1 MNIVAEIKIK
11 AMSKVHIVLPNQLF
25 QDISTIPKDYTFY
38 LVEETMFF
46 NQFAFHK
53 QKIALHRASMKKY
66 QTYLEEHGYDT
77 VYINASDQETDIR
90 ILLSSLMD
98 KGFAHFSMF
107 DPCDDWIERRV
118 SSCLKDK
125 KILLEYLTS
134 PMWLNAKEELSEFFS
149 NNKKKFFQTQF
160 YTSERKKRKILVE
173 NGEQPLGGK
182 WSFDDENRKKYPKNK
197 VPPEYP
203 VLESN
208 HFYTEAKEYVE
219 KYFPDNPGKVGD
231 KPIYT
236 NDFESTKVIFQN
248 FLEKRFDEFGIY
260 EDAIVAEES
269 FLNHSVLT
277 PMMNIGLITPSE
289 VISEAILFAKKNN
302 VPINSLEGF
311 VRQIMGWRE
320 FIRGVYLAK
329 GREERTSNFWRF
341 ERKIPLSF
349 YDGTTGIAPI
359 DNAIQK
365 LNETGYNHH
374 IERLMVLG
382 NFMVLCEFDPDEV
395 YKWFMEMYVDSYD
408 WVMVPNVYGM
418 SQFADGGLMSTK
430 PYISGSNYLMKMSDY
445 PKGDWQTIWDGL
457 YWRFIAVH
465 RDFFLKNPR
474 LGMMV
479 RIWDKMDELKKQK
492 HLDSAESYLSQL

>member
-1 MNIVAEIKIK
+1 
-11 AMSKVHIVLPNQLF
+11 MSKVHVVLPNQLF
-25 QDISTIPKDYTFY
+25 QNISAIPTDCTFY
-38 LVEETMFF
+38 LVEETLFF
-46 NQFAFHK
+46 NQFVFHK

-66 QTYLEEHGYDT
+66 QSYLEEKGFNT
-77 VYINASDQETDIR
+77 MYINATDKETDIR
-90 ILLSSLMD
+90 ILLASLMD
-98 KGFAHFSMF
+98 KGFTHFSMF
-107 DPCDDWIERRV
+107 DPCDDWIERRIA
-118 SSCLKDK
+118 SYLKDK
-125 KILLEYLTS
+125 KILVEYLLS
-134 PMWLNAKEELSEFFS
+134 PMWINAKEDLSEFFS
-149 NNKKKFFQTQF
+149 PNKKKFFQTQF
-160 YTSERKKRKILVE
+160 YISERKRRKILLE

-197 VPPEYP
+197 VPPVYP
-203 VLESN
+203 VLESD
-208 HFYTEAKEYVE
+208 HFYVEAKDYVE
-219 KYFPDNPGKVGD
+219 KYFPDNPGKIRG
-231 KPIYT
+231 KPLYPT
-236 NDFESTKVIFQN
+236 DFESTKVVFHN
-248 FLEKRFDEFGIY
+248 FLEKRFDEFGDY

-277 PMMNIGLITPSE
+277 PMMNIGLITPNE

-302 VPINSLEGF
+302 VSINSLEGF

-329 GREERTSNFWRF
+329 GREERISNFWHF

-349 YDGTTGIAPI
+349 YNGTTGILPI
-359 DNAIQK
+359 DSAIQK
-365 LNETGYNHH
+365 LNVTGYNHH

-382 NFMVLCEFDPDEV
+382 NFMILCEFDPDEV

-445 PKGDWQTIWDGL
+445 PKGDWQTTWDGL

-492 HLDSAESYLSQL
+492 HLDSAEDFLSQL